1 MSSIS
6 LTTTQQVVLAHAVG
20 HTEGRVEW
28 LWAEKTP
35 GKRRFWGWTA
45 GRHPQA
51 HRPESRATRGF
62 RARNKGLEMFQ
73 AHAIG
78 GGGGSRTRVRRSYTE
93 GVYML
98 MPGFNLAA
106 RLSPGRDFREAIP
119 LRFRLGAVDPP
130 LNYPTKNDDPS
141 SPVGEA
147 QRIGSRLLSCYSVV
161 VIIGV

>member
-1 MSSIS
+1 
-6 LTTTQQVVLAHAVG
+6 
-20 HTEGRVEW
+20 
-28 LWAEKTP
+28 
-35 GKRRFWGWTA
+35 
-45 GRHPQA
+45 
-51 HRPESRATRGF
+51 
-62 RARNKGLEMFQ
+62 
-73 AHAIG
+73 
-78 GGGGSRTRVRRSYTE
+78 
-93 GVYML
+93 ML